1 MEFFKDTNIDFLGK
15 KWYFLTLT
23 MVLFVVGMVS
33 LALHHGP
40 QMGID
45 FTGGTVVDVKFS
57 HAAPIEQLRRGLDA
71 ANLKE
76 TTLQPVGGRS
86 GDEVLI
92 SMPLSALNEAQLER
106 SRDEILATLYQTLG
120 EQQSQKTDLN
130 NVSPQGLTQWL
141 LQKDPN
147 HWGVLGG
154 QEAETRYHA
163 LAETIL
169 HQYRDTNWGGLVPS
183 FAALNQ
189 IPGVSPALVSQM
201 QQDFFIG
208 SFNIRS
214 AQIIGAQVGS
224 QLRGQAIRAILYAL
238 GGMLLYIAFRFEWI
252 YGLAAVVAVFH
263 DVLIT
268 LGMFSIAK
276 LPITLTVIAA
286 FLTLIGY
293 SMNDTIVV
301 FDRVRENLKILRRE
315 KLPDLVNLSINQT
328 LSRTIL
334 TSGLTF
340 LSVLSLLVLGGDVL
354 RGFSFCMT
362 FGILVGTY
370 SSIAVAAPMMVAYI
384 EWRNRRQRP
393 ARAAGGAAS
402 RVAEK
407 SVVRSRG

>member
-76 TTLQPVGGRS
+76 TTLQPVGGRN

-106 SRDEILATLYQTLG
+106 SRDEILAALYRTLG
-120 EQQSQKTDLN
+120 EQSQKTDLN
-130 NVSPQGLTQWL
+130 NVSPQALTQWL

-169 HQYRDTNWGGLVPS
+169 HQYRDTKWGGLVPS

-238 GGMLLYIAFRFEWI
+238 VGMLVYIAFRFEWI

-301 FDRVRENLKILRRE
+301 FDRIRENLALSRRE
-315 KLPDLVNLSINQT
+315 GLADVVNRSINQT
-328 LSRTIL
+328 LSRTVL

-340 LSVLSLLVLGGDVL
+340 LTVLSLLLFGGPVL
-354 RGFSFCMT
+354 RGFSFALT
-362 FGILVGTY
+362 VGVVIGTY
-370 SSIAVAAPMMVAYI
+370 SSIAVAAPMLVAYQD
-384 EWRNRRQRP
+384 WR
-393 ARAAGGAAS
+393 
-402 RVAEK
+402 
-407 SVVRSRG
+407 RSRGKAVALPAKRAKV

>member
-1 MEFFKDTNIDFLGK
+1 MELFKDTNIDFLGK

-23 MVLFVVGMVS
+23 MVLFVAGMVS

-40 QMGID
+40 DMGID

-57 HAAPIEQLRRGLDA
+57 HAAPIDQLRHGLDA
-71 ANLKE
+71 AGLKE
-76 TTLQPVGGRS
+76 TTLQPVGGKNS
-86 GDEVLI
+86 DEVLI
-92 SMPLSALNEAQLER
+92 SLPLAALNEAELEH

-120 EQQSQKTDLN
+120 EKSEKIDIN

-147 HWGVLGG
+147 HWVVLGE
-154 QEAETRYHA
+154 QEAEARYHA

-169 HQYRDTNWGGLVPS
+169 HQYRDTTWKGLVPS
-183 FAALNQ
+183 FAALGQ
-189 IPGVSPALVSQM
+189 IPGVTPQLVSLLP
-201 QQDFFIG
+201 QDFFIS

-238 GGMLLYIAFRFEWI
+238 VGMLVYIAFRFEWI

-384 EWRNRRQRP
+384 EWRNQRQRP
-393 ARAAGGAAS
+393 LRAAAGARAA
-402 RVAEK
+402 EK
-407 SVVRSRG
+407 SEKVVRSRG